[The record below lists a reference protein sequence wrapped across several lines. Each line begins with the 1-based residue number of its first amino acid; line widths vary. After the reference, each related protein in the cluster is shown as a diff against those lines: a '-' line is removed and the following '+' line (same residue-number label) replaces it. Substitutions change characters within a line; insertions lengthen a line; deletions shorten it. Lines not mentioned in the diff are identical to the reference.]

1 MPEIKTV
8 KIKHADGFAIINA
21 SDFDEATME
30 LFDET
35 KPKQE
40 QEPKPKRSYRKKK
53 ATSEVT
59 SGD

>member
-1 MPEIKTV
+1 MPQIKTI
-8 KIKHADGFAIINA
+8 KIKHADGFAVINA

-30 LFDET
+30 LFDDT
-35 KPKQE
+35 KPKA
-40 QEPKPKRSYRKKK
+40 KAKRVTKKRK

>member
-1 MPEIKTV
+1 MPEIKTI
-8 KIKHADGFAIINA
+8 KIKHADGFAIVNA

-30 LFDET
+30 LFDES
-35 KPKQE
+35 KPKA
-40 QEPKPKRSYRKKK
+40 KAKRATKKRK

>member
-8 KIKHADGFAIINA
+8 KIKHADGFAIVNA

-35 KPKQE
+35 KPK

>member
-1 MPEIKTV
+1 MPQIKTI
-8 KIKHADGFAIINA
+8 KIKHADGFAVINA

-30 LFDET
+30 LFDEA
-35 KPKQE
+35 KPKE
-40 QEPKPKRSYRKKK
+40 RAKPKRSYRKKK

>member
-1 MPEIKTV
+1 MPQIKTI

-30 LFDET
+30 MFDDT
-35 KPKQE
+35 KPKAKAKRA
-40 QEPKPKRSYRKKK
+40 PKNRK
-53 ATSEVT
+53 ATSEVN